1 MFDDKLVK
9 VNKEVAQ
16 LEARLKDLNT
26 KKNQNELKI
35 EQCQQNIK
43 EFTEKIQSEEKMLLS
58 DA

>member
-35 EQCQQNIK
+35 EQCQRDIK
-43 EFTEKIQSEEKMLLS
+43 ELTEKIQSEEKMLLS

>member
-9 VNKEVAQ
+9 VNKEVTQ

-35 EQCQQNIK
+35 EQCQRDIK
-43 EFTEKIQSEEKMLLS
+43 ELTEKILSEEKMLLS

>member
-35 EQCQQNIK
+35 EQCQRDIK
-43 EFTEKIQSEEKMLLS
+43 ELTEKILSEEKMLLS